1 MFISLDNLK
10 VIKKKDSE
18 NNREYVFR
26 LLRYNIMS
34 LRMLPGEVIK
44 ESEIAQ
50 LLNIS
55 RTPVHEAV
63 LMLKENYL
71 VDVLPQ
77 SSSKVSLVN
86 LEMMREGYFL
96 RNVLEPTIIR
106 QVAGTVSP
114 ELLRLMKDNLEKQTE
129 ILSHSDEVDEYFALD
144 DEFHGMIYEAANK
157 SHIWSMVKNVCS
169 DFDRVRHMD
178 TILMSGDRKQ
188 FRDDHKVL
196 YQFMM
201 LGVGAQDDIE
211 SFYDKHIGAY
221 KKDFNKMLSLYPTY
235 FTM

>member
-1 MFISLDNLK
+1 
-10 VIKKKDSE
+10 
-18 NNREYVFR
+18 
-26 LLRYNIMS
+26 
-34 LRMLPGEVIK
+34 MLPGEVIK

-63 LMLKENYL
+63 LMLKENFL

-77 SSSKVSLVN
+77 SSSKVSLVD

-114 ELLRLMKDNLEKQTE
+114 DLLRRLRENLDKQTE
-129 ILSHSDEVDEYFALD
+129 IITHSDEVDEYFSLD
-144 DEFHGMIYEAANK
+144 DEFHGLIYEAANK
-157 SHIWSMVKNVCS
+157 SHIWTMVKNVCS

-188 FRDDHKVL
+188 FRDDHKTL
-196 YQFMM
+196 YQYMM
-201 LGVGAQDDIE
+201 LGVGSQDDIE
-211 SFYDKHIGAY
+211 GFYDKHIGSY
-221 KKDFNKMLSLYPTY
+221 KKDFNKMLAKYPNY
-235 FTM
+235 FAM